1 MSLTLPPT
9 RTPRMGRTARRAQ
22 VLETAQQLFARLGY
36 HQVSMDDIAEAAG
49 VSKPVLYRHFP
60 SKLDLYVAVVDER
73 AQALLAAVQESLA
86 EVREGAHPRGVTA
99 AIVRAYLE
107 FADAAGQSAS
117 LLFESDATRDDVVGA
132 RLVDTTTQ
140 ITARIARELTDMGP
154 MDPQEALL
162 TAHAFVATSKG
173 AALYRL
179 HATDAPDLE
188 RTVQMVSRLTWA
200 GVAGVLRDA
209 SGTAS

>member
-1 MSLTLPPT
+1 
-9 RTPRMGRTARRAQ
+9 MGRSARRAQ
-22 VLETAQQLFARLGY
+22 VLEVARQLFARQGY

-60 SKLDLYVAVVDER
+60 SKLELYVAVVDER
-73 AQALLAAVQESLA
+73 AQTLLAAVQEALA
-86 EVREGAHPRGVTA
+86 EVREGAHPRVVSA

-140 ITARIARELTDMGP
+140 IAGRIAAVLTDLGP
-154 MDPQEALL
+154 MDPAEAML
-162 TAHAFVATSKG
+162 TAHALVATSKG
-173 AALYRL
+173 AAVFRL
-179 HATDAPDLE
+179 HAQDAPDLE
-188 RTVQMVSRLTWA
+188 RTIAMVSRLTWA
-200 GVAGVLRDA
+200 GVGGVLRDA
-209 SGTAS
+209 AAGAAPAV